1 MAGVYLEDTRQQA
14 GKHEA
19 KHEWWADQ
27 GFTFVR
33 SKLAF
38 GDYCKPPEVAVDTKA
53 SIAELA
59 MDIDREHARFRRELI
74 GARDAGVRLY
84 VLVENDAGVTDLS
97 SLASWTEPDADF
109 RLRKYAQ
116 RRIEGKRL
124 AKACRTMSDRY
135 GVTFL
140 FCAPE
145 DAARIVTEILEGRYE
160 PE

>member
-1 MAGVYLEDTRQQA
+1 MYLEDTRQQA
-14 GKHEA
+14 GKHEV
-19 KHEWWADQ
+19 KHEWWADR
-27 GFTFVR
+27 GITLVR

-38 GDYCKPPEVAVDTKA
+38 GDYCRPPEVAVDTKA

-97 SLASWTEPDADF
+97 SLALWTEPDADF
-109 RLRKYAQ
+109 RLRKC
-116 RRIEGKRL
+116 IEGKRL

-135 GVTFL
+135 GVMFL

-145 DAARIVTEILEGRYE
+145 DAARIVTEILEGRYG

>member
-1 MAGVYLEDTRQQA
+1 MGGVYLEDTRQQA
-14 GKHEA
+14 GKHEV
-19 KHEWWADQ
+19 KHEWWADR
-27 GFTFVR
+27 GITLVR

-38 GDYCKPPEVAVDTKA
+38 GDYCRPPEVAVDTKA
-53 SIAELA
+53 SFAELA

-97 SLASWTEPDADF
+97 SLALWTEPDADF

-135 GVTFL
+135 GVMFL

-145 DAARIVTEILEGRYE
+145 DAARIVTEILEGRYG

>member
-1 MAGVYLEDTRQQA
+1 MYLEDTRQQA
-14 GKHEA
+14 GKHEV
-19 KHEWWADQ
+19 KHEWWADR
-27 GFTFVR
+27 GITLVR

-97 SLASWTEPDADF
+97 SLALWTEPDVDF

-140 FCAPE
+140 FCSPE

>member
-1 MAGVYLEDTRQQA
+1 MGGVFLEDTRQQA
-14 GKHEA
+14 GKHEV

-27 GFTFVR
+27 GFTLVR

-38 GDYCKPPEVAVDTKA
+38 GDYCKLPEVAVDTKA

-84 VLVENDAGVTDLS
+84 VLVENDAGVADLS

-135 GVTFL
+135 GVMFL

-145 DAARIVTEILEGRYE
+145 DAARIVTEILEGRYG

>member
-1 MAGVYLEDTRQQA
+1 MGGVYLEDTRQHA

-19 KHEWWADQ
+19 KHEWWADR
-27 GFTFVR
+27 GITLVR

-38 GDYCKPPEVAVDTKA
+38 GDYCRPPEVAVDTKA

-84 VLVENDAGVTDLS
+84 VLVENDAGVTDLEG
-97 SLASWTEPDADF
+97 LASWTEPDADF

-140 FCAPE
+140 FCSPE
-145 DAARIVTEILEGRYE
+145 DAARIVTEILEGRYG

>member
-1 MAGVYLEDTRQQA
+1 MGGVYLEDTRQQA
-14 GKHEA
+14 GKHEV
-19 KHEWWADQ
+19 KHEWWADR
-27 GFTFVR
+27 GITLVR

-38 GDYCKPPEVAVDTKA
+38 GDYCLPPEVAVDTKA

-97 SLASWTEPDADF
+97 SLALWTEPDADF

-135 GVTFL
+135 GVMFL

-145 DAARIVTEILEGRYE
+145 DAARIVTEILEGRYG

>member
-1 MAGVYLEDTRQQA
+1 MGGVYLEDTRQQA
-14 GKHEA
+14 GKHEV
-19 KHEWWADQ
+19 KHEWWADR
-27 GFTFVR
+27 GITLVR

-38 GDYCKPPEVAVDTKA
+38 GDYCRPSEVAVDTKA

-97 SLASWTEPDADF
+97 SLALWTEPDADF

-135 GVTFL
+135 GVMFL

-145 DAARIVTEILEGRYE
+145 DAARIVTEILEGRYG

>member
-1 MAGVYLEDTRQQA
+1 MGGVYLEDTRQHA
-14 GKHEA
+14 GKHDA

-27 GFTFVR
+27 GITLVR

-38 GDYCKPPEVAVDTKA
+38 GDYCRPPEAAVDTKA

>member
-1 MAGVYLEDTRQQA
+1 MAGVYLEDTRQQV
-14 GKHEA
+14 GKHEV
-19 KHEWWADQ
+19 KHEWWADR
-27 GFTFVR
+27 GITLVR

-38 GDYCKPPEVAVDTKA
+38 GDYCRPPEAAVDTKA

-116 RRIEGKRL
+116 RRHRGQAPCEGVQDHVRPL
-124 AKACRTMSDRY
+124 RRDVSVLRSRGCRSHRDRDF
-135 GVTFL
+135 GGAL
-140 FCAPE
+140 
-145 DAARIVTEILEGRYE
+145 
-160 PE
+160 